1 MGQLNIFTDHS
12 SRSWEVQ
19 VQSAGRFGL
28 ESRSFSF
35 QIKSKQNRTKNP
47 DTFCQQKSTFWS
59 LPLLQRTLIL
69 SWEPHPH
76 DLQENWIPN
85 KDLCEWGW
93 VWGKIRV
100 NTLTHICAW
109 TAGSNAWLL
118 RLLALTPLCC
128 HFSSHLSY
136 LGSETS
142 SATNMATIIG
152 SHHKFLVQKLKPNDQ
167 PGTVLPSC
175 DSSFQL

>member
-93 VWGKIRV
+93 IWGKIRV

-118 RLLALTPLCC
+118 RLLFSWLRLPFAATFLHTYHIWAVRLPVPPIWPL
-128 HFSSHLSY
+128 
-136 LGSETS
+136 
-142 SATNMATIIG
+142 
-152 SHHKFLVQKLKPNDQ
+152 
-167 PGTVLPSC
+167 
-175 DSSFQL
+175 